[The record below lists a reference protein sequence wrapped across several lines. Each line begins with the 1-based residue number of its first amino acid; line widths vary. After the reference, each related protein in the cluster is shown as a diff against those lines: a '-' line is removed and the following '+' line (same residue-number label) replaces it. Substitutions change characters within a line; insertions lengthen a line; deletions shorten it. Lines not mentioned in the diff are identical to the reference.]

1 MLALTVGALSFNG
14 AALTARPAVQGG
26 QVQMSAADNMEGKS
40 HETGMA
46 VWDPLGLADL
56 GSPATLA
63 WMRHAEL
70 KHGRVAMA
78 AFTGWLVAS
87 GNQLAI
93 ANGHEPIHFPGYIS
107 PFSEGVS
114 FADIAAAGGPMEQWQ
129 TVPELG
135 KLQIISAIFFI
146 EHQSEWKIK
155 PHYMAGG
162 TPGSLKGLKN
172 FWDPIGLTSKMD
184 AKKLERQRLSEL
196 KNGRAAMLGIV
207 GCLIASSAPA
217 AIPIPISWPAGASW
231 TLAFGT
237 YASYH

>member
-1 MLALTVGALSFNG
+1 
-14 AALTARPAVQGG
+14 
-26 QVQMSAADNMEGKS
+26 MSAADGMEGAAQ
-40 HETGMA
+40 ETGNV

-63 WMRHAEL
+63 WFRHAEL
-70 KHGRVAMA
+70 KHCRVAMA
-78 AFTGWLVAS
+78 AFTGWLVAA

-93 ANGHEPIHFPGYIS
+93 ANGHEGVHFPGACS
-107 PFSEGVS
+107 AWQTGTT

-129 TVPELG
+129 AVPEVG
-135 KLQIISAIFFI
+135 KLQILGAIFII

-172 FWDPIGLTSKMD
+172 FWDPIGLTAKMD

-196 KNGRAAMLGIV
+196 KNGRVAMLGII
-207 GCLIASSAPA
+207 GCLIGGNLPGSIPAP
-217 AIPIPISWPAGASW
+217 INFPAGASF
-231 TLAFGT
+231 TEPFGT
-237 YASYH
+237 FASYH